1 MPIEMHMN
9 HPSNRIEGPYQEL
22 PEEEHSPGLW
32 GNSWTQQGQPPARLQ
47 EIHESDVSSEY
58 SGSEGAEPP
67 HDFHEIRTNNHNS
80 MESLNKTYKQQDETA
95 LEYQRKAR
103 DLLRRA
109 QQKLEM
115 IASELRNHRKDKPEN
130 ATVVEESA

>member
-1 MPIEMHMN
+1 M
-9 HPSNRIEGPYQEL
+9 
-22 PEEEHSPGLW
+22 
-32 GNSWTQQGQPPARLQ
+32 RLQ

-67 HDFHEIRTNNHNS
+67 HVFHEIRTNNHNS

-95 LEYQRKAR
+95 LEYQKKAR

-115 IASELRNHRKDKPEN
+115 IASELRNHRKDKPEST
-130 ATVVEESA
+130 APSEESP